1 MQAKIKI
8 EGMHCGSCAID
19 IKETLEE
26 RAGIEKAEVSYD
38 DKTAVIEFDGQII
51 QTPTIIQTVEELGYK
66 ASVTNQ

>member
-26 RAGIEKAEVSYD
+26 HAGIEKADVSYD
-38 DKTAVIEFDGQII
+38 GKTAVVEFDEQTV
-51 QTPTIIQTVEELGYK
+51 QTPMIIKTIEELGYK
-66 ASVTNQ
+66 ATITNQ